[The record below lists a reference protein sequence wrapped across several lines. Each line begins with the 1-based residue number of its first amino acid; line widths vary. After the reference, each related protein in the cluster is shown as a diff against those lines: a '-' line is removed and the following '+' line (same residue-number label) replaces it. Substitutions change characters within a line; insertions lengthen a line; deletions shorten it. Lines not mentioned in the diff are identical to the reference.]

1 MSRNL
6 RIFFFIIIILVPI
19 IFYKSFNRKEM
30 SSEVILPIIQKKVK
44 FNKPKIALIFDDLG
58 ENLKDL
64 KSVYGLD
71 IPVTISV
78 IPGLKFSK
86 NISYMAS
93 RCGFSVL
100 VHLPLQPKNEDNFKT
115 DKYKFIGSSLS
126 KPELSSLLKYY
137 LNFFRVA
144 IGVNNHMGSAA
155 TEDPRL
161 MRYILKAV
169 KEKGLIF
176 IDSRTSLNSVSG
188 SLAKEEDIIYGEN
201 EGFLDSVDD
210 VSIIEKKLDFL
221 IEKAKEKE
229 KIIII
234 GHPKENTFNVLKD
247 KIPALKNE
255 IEFITIKDYFGM

>member
-1 MSRNL
+1 M
-6 RIFFFIIIILVPI
+6 PI
-19 IFYKSFNRKEM
+19 I
-30 SSEVILPIIQKKVK
+30 KKKIK
-44 FNKPKIALIFDDLG
+44 FDKPKIALIFDDLG

-64 KSVYGLD
+64 KLVYGLN

-86 NISYMAS
+86 NISYMAA

-100 VHLPLQPKNEDNFKT
+100 IHLPLQPKNEDNFKT

-126 KPELSSLLKYY
+126 KPELNSLLKYY

-161 MRYILKAV
+161 MRHILKAV
-169 KEKGLIF
+169 KGQGLIF
-176 IDSRTSLNSVSG
+176 IDSRTSLNSVAG
-188 SLAKEEDIIYGEN
+188 SLAKEVNMIYGYN

-210 VSIIEKKLDFL
+210 VNTIEKKLDLL
-221 IEKAKEKE
+221 IEKAKEKQ

-234 GHPKENTFNVLKD
+234 GHPKENTFRVLQE

-255 IEFITIKDYFGM
+255 IEFITVKDYFGM